1 MMPQMPGFWNYPCRW
16 FEERR
21 RCYDVKLRLDA
32 GWCGLESQKFWQ
44 LIISWTY
51 LDALL
56 LHVPSLFGVGNLR
69 FPCILNCRVII
80 IFSILNAMYL
90 LLWGRVLWLFCPILS
105 LISKHF
111 SFPVPVKVWAQ
122 RKQDFTKYKVP
133 LKFFISLQLSECFQQ
148 FWREKTRKT
157 EKFSTNLCG

>member
-1 MMPQMPGFWNYPCRW
+1 MPQMPGFWNYQCRW

-32 GWCGLESQKFWQ
+32 VWWGLESQKFWQ
-44 LIISWTY
+44 LIISCSMYCFMFLHY
-51 LDALL
+51 LAW
-56 LHVPSLFGVGNLR
+56 GNLR
-69 FPCILNCRVII
+69 FPCILNCRVLI

-90 LLWGRVLWLFCPILS
+90 LLWGRGLWLFCPIMS

-111 SFPVPVKVWAQ
+111 SFPASVKVWAQ
-122 RKQDFTKYKVP
+122 RKQDFTRYKVP

-157 EKFSTNLCG
+157 EKFSTNLCR

>member
-1 MMPQMPGFWNYPCRW
+1 MCLKCPGFWYYPYRW
-16 FEERR
+16 FERR
-21 RCYDVKLRLDA
+21 RQCYVKLRQDA

-56 LHVPSLFGVGNLR
+56 LYVPSLFGVGNLR
-69 FPCILNCRVII
+69 FPCILNCRVLI
-80 IFSILNAMYL
+80 IFSMLNAMYL
-90 LLWGRVLWLFCPILS
+90 LLWGRGLWLFCPVRS
-105 LISKHF
+105 LSKHF
-111 SFPVPVKVWAQ
+111 SFPASVKVWAQ
-122 RKQDFTKYKVP
+122 CKQDFTKYKVP

-157 EKFSTNLCG
+157 EKFSTNLCR